1 MLRQF
6 INPVITTNTTADP
19 RIAHALP
26 HHQRAPGLT
35 RSQRIAKRALD
46 ILLSSIALF
55 MAFPVM
61 LIVAIA
67 IKIESNGPV
76 FFKQRRV
83 GEGGRFFH
91 IYKFRSMVANAEALQ
106 ATVNKTS
113 TDGKTL
119 HKHKDDPRV
128 TRVGKFI
135 RKTSLDELPQ
145 LLNVL
150 FGHMSMV
157 GPRPELPWLVEQYES
172 WQRERFLV
180 PQGITGWWQ
189 VTGRSD
195 KPCHLSTE
203 DDLHYIRNYSL
214 WLDIKI
220 MAMTI
225 PALLKG
231 KGAF

>member
-1 MLRQF
+1 MALKQLSLSTDTLS
-6 INPVITTNTTADP
+6 TTVNTSAAAP
-19 RIAHALP
+19 RIA
-26 HHQRAPGLT
+26 REPGLS
-35 RSQRIAKRALD
+35 RSERAAKRVFD
-46 ILLSSIALF
+46 ILLAGTALLL
-55 MAFPVM
+55 ALPVM
-61 LIVAIA
+61 LIVALA
-67 IKIESNGPV
+67 IKLESKGPV

-91 IYKFRSMVANAEALQ
+91 MFKFRSMVVNAEALQ
-106 ATVNKTS
+106 STVNKTS
-113 TDGKTL
+113 ADGKTL

-128 TRVGKFI
+128 TKIGKFI

-150 FGHMSMV
+150 LGDMSLV
-157 GPRPELPWLVEQYES
+157 GPRPELPWLVEQYEA
-172 WQRERFLV
+172 WQRERFLM

-203 DDLHYIRNYSL
+203 DDVHYIRNYSL
-214 WLDIKI
+214 WMDIKI

-225 PALLKG
+225 PALLKS

>member
-1 MLRQF
+1 MLRQMTTTEL
-6 INPVITTNTTADP
+6 ITHADAHP
-19 RIAHALP
+19 RMLAAQP
-26 HHQRAPGLT
+26 ASRKPGLT
-35 RSQRIAKRALD
+35 RRQRWMKRAVD
-46 ILLSSIALF
+46 VLLASVALLL
-55 MAFPVM
+55 AAPVM
-61 LIVAIA
+61 LAVALA
-67 IKIESNGPV
+67 IKIENPGPV
-76 FFKQRRV
+76 LFRQRRV

-91 IYKFRSMVANAEALQ
+91 IYKFRSMVVNAEALQ
-106 ATVNKTS
+106 TTVNR
-113 TDGKTL
+113 TDSSGKTL

-128 TRVGKFI
+128 TRIGRII

-150 FGHMSMV
+150 KGDMSLV

-172 WQRERFLV
+172 WQNARFLM

-189 VTGRSD
+189 VTGRSE
-195 KPCHLSTE
+195 KPCHLSTQ
-203 DDLHYIRNYSL
+203 DDLHYVEHYSL

-220 MAMTI
+220 MLMTI

>member
-1 MLRQF
+1 MALKQ
-6 INPVITTNTTADP
+6 ISLSTQ
-19 RIAHALP
+19 ALP
-26 HHQRAPGLT
+26 EAVNNSTLAPSVMRSPGLN
-35 RSQRIAKRALD
+35 RSERAAKRALD
-46 ILLSSIALF
+46 ILLAGSALLF
-55 MAFPVM
+55 ALPVM
-61 LIVAIA
+61 LAVALA
-67 IKIESNGPV
+67 IKIESKGPV

-91 IYKFRSMVANAEALQ
+91 MFKFRSMVVNAEALQ

-113 TDGKTL
+113 ADGKTL

-150 FGHMSMV
+150 LGDMSLV
-157 GPRPELPWLVEQYES
+157 GPRPELPWLVEQYEA
-172 WQRERFLV
+172 WQRERFLM

-214 WLDIKI
+214 WMDIKI
-220 MAMTI
+220 MMMTI